1 MIAVLCA
8 ALSGVMFYL
17 SQGLANV
24 WVLAWVAPV
33 PLLWLAYGR
42 ASRWQAFLAT
52 FAAFAAGQA
61 YLVQCYYGGVLPIPV
76 LALAVLGSSLSFV
89 AAVLFARA
97 ANRRLPALA
106 ALFAFPAL
114 WTGLEYAVGLVS
126 PHGSFGSLA
135 YSQVSFPLGIQTAS
149 LFGLYAVT
157 FLLCLFANALAL
169 ILRRGSNAVLAG
181 GTGLLICTLS
191 FGFGA
196 WRLAQPQGTRVKVA
210 ALANEGG
217 GAYVKAFKTGDLAPA
232 LAVTTDYAA
241 AVRAVAAR
249 GVKEVVTPEGS
260 VLVTPAWRSAALQPL
275 EAAAKETGVLIVAG
289 VADRSP
295 AEDLAIAFAPSGQ
308 VLSYAKRHLLLPM
321 EARFTPGHK
330 PGLISDGRA
339 MTICKDMDFPRT
351 IRADASH
358 GIRLMAVPAD
368 DFGVDAWIHGRIAV
382 MRGVENGFAV
392 LRSAFNGLET
402 ISDAKGRVLATASVM
417 RPGMITAIA
426 DVPLGPGPTL
436 YTRIGDV
443 FAWACC
449 AVVAALAIAATTH
462 KPLRPPPCES

>member
-17 SQGLANV
+17 SQGLANI
-24 WVLAWVAPV
+24 WALAWIAPV

-42 ASRWQAFLAT
+42 APGWQAFLAGL
-52 FAAFAAGQA
+52 AAFAAGQV
-61 YLVQCYYGGVLPIPV
+61 YLVQCYWGVLPIPA
-76 LALAVLGSSLSFV
+76 LTLAVLGSSLSFA

-97 ANRRLPALA
+97 AYRRLPALA
-106 ALFAFPAL
+106 ALFALPAL
-114 WTGLEYAVGLVS
+114 WTGFEYVVGLVS

-169 ILRRGSNAVLAG
+169 ILRRGPSAVLAG
-181 GTGLLICTLS
+181 GIGLLICTLS

-210 ALANEGG
+210 ALAHEG
-217 GAYVKAFKTGDLAPA
+217 GAYVKAFKTGDLTPA
-232 LAVTTDYAA
+232 LAVSTDYAA
-241 AVRAVAAR
+241 AARAVAAK

-260 VLVTPAWRSAALQPL
+260 VPVTPAWRSAALQPL

-289 VADRSP
+289 VVDRSP
-295 AEDLAIAFAPSGQ
+295 AEDLALAFAHSGQ
-308 VLSYAKRHLLLPM
+308 VLSYAKRHLLLPA

-339 MTICKDMDFPRT
+339 MAICKDMDFPRT
-351 IRADASH
+351 IRADATH
-358 GIRLMAVPAD
+358 GIRLMAVPAG
-368 DFGVDAWIHGRIAV
+368 DFGVDAWIHGRMAI

-402 ISDAKGRVLATASVM
+402 ISDAKGRVLAMASAM
-417 RPGMITAIA
+417 RPGMITAVA
-426 DVPLGPGPTL
+426 DVPIGPGPTL

-449 AVVAALAIAATTH
+449 AVAAALAIAAATH
-462 KPLRPPPCES
+462 KPA